1 MFHVQI
7 ALCLL
12 WASLISQLVK
22 NPPQCRFNSW
32 VGEIPWRRE
41 RLRIQYSGLENSM
54 DCIVP
59 WGGKK
64 LDRTERLHFHIAY
77 GTVVSDI
84 TEAKP
89 CNRLEKLGSCF
100 MYTVEA

>member
-1 MFHVQI
+1 
-7 ALCLL
+7 
-12 WASLISQLVK
+12 
-22 NPPQCRFNSW
+22 
-32 VGEIPWRRE
+32 
-41 RLRIQYSGLENSM
+41 M

-77 GTVVSDI
+77 STVVSDI